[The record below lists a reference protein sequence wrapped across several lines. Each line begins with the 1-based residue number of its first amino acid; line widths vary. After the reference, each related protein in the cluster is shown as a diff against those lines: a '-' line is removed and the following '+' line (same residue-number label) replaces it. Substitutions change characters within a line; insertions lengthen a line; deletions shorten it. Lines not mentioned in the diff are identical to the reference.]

1 MLFNSAAF
9 IAFFLP
15 LTLAGYYLLGTRAG
29 SRAASL
35 WLFAAS
41 LFFYGWWD
49 VRFLP
54 LLGLSLLAN
63 YAIGRALA
71 RRPRRWLLVLGV
83 GANLGALGWFKYSG
97 FLASV
102 ANQLT
107 GAGLPVPQVILP
119 LAISFY
125 TFQQIAYLVDAADG
139 ETDEASVDR
148 YCLFV
153 TFFPHL
159 IAGPLVHHREMLA
172 QFNRPETYRPKLGN
186 LALGLTVFGI
196 GLFKKVMLADTMA
209 PAVGEVFGPAGAGVV
224 PSLIDG
230 WLAAIGFALQLY
242 FDFSGYSDMAIG
254 LALMFGLRLPV
265 NFNSPYKSASIIEF
279 WTRWHMTLTRFLMT
293 YLYNPVLRALT
304 ARRVRAG
311 KPLLRKGSPALGP
324 FLALLVT
331 PTLVTMTLAGVWH
344 GAGWQFLVFGLM
356 HGMLLVGNHGWRFLR
371 HRLGLGAAIGH
382 PFRPVGVGL
391 TFAAVCL
398 SLVFFRAESLGQAV
412 TMAEGMVPG
421 LHHILSATVVPA
433 AGAGMAATAD
443 AAAQLPGMAG
453 PVGAPHGTGL
463 LDRVTARLGDPDVL
477 RLLLGLVI
485 VWALPNTQHW
495 MRGQIVALGV
505 DKNADQAGGLL
516 RWRASAPQ
524 GAVVGALM
532 CWTLLQTFSAAP
544 TAFLYFTF

>member
-1 MLFNSAAF
+1 
-9 IAFFLP
+9 
-15 LTLAGYYLLGTRAG
+15 
-29 SRAASL
+29 
-35 WLFAAS
+35 
-41 LFFYGWWD
+41 
-49 VRFLP
+49 
-54 LLGLSLLAN
+54 
-63 YAIGRALA
+63 
-71 RRPRRWLLVLGV
+71 
-83 GANLGALGWFKYSG
+83 
-97 FLASV
+97 
-102 ANQLT
+102 
-107 GAGLPVPQVILP
+107 
-119 LAISFY
+119 
-125 TFQQIAYLVDAADG
+125 
-139 ETDEASVDR
+139 
-148 YCLFV
+148 
-153 TFFPHL
+153 
-159 IAGPLVHHREMLA
+159 
-172 QFNRPETYRPKLGN
+172 
-186 LALGLTVFGI
+186 
-196 GLFKKVMLADTMA
+196 
-209 PAVGEVFGPAGAGVV
+209 VV

-311 KPLLRKGSPALGP
+311 KPLLRKGAPALGP

-356 HGMLLVGNHGWRFLR
+356 HGALLVGNHGWRILR

-421 LHHILSATVVPA
+421 LHYILPAMAAPAPETGPA
-433 AGAGMAATAD
+433 AAGD

-453 PVGAPHGTGL
+453 PVGAPHGSGL

-495 MRGQIVALGV
+495 MRGQAVALGV
-505 DKNADQAGGLL
+505 DGPAGEAGGLL
-516 RWRASAPQ
+516 PRWRPSAPQ